1 MGTLLSA
8 LAGILLHLGTQDTL
22 VPGRSVCVCV
32 VGCRGFGAPSLNRQG
47 RDGQDGGCRVTACLP
62 GPLYFLE
69 SAAPC
74 SLLFRAQAEAAA
86 WWRGKLT
93 GSDR

>member
-1 MGTLLSA
+1 MC
-8 LAGILLHLGTQDTL
+8 
-22 VPGRSVCVCV
+22 VCVCV
-32 VGCRGFGAPSLNRQG
+32 CVCCGVSGVWGSQSQQTRERWGKTVASASLP
-47 RDGQDGGCRVTACLP
+47 CLL

-69 SAAPC
+69 SAVPC

-86 WWRGKLT
+86 WWWGKLT